1 MNFWLVKFILCVALT
16 VLPARAATLVTP
28 NPLIAPAEVVA
39 IQMTSLKHNDLD
51 EPDFGI
57 RQTWAFAH
65 PQNRR
70 LTGPLPRF
78 ATMLKGPAFSPLLN
92 HRAHQIKPAETN
104 PAGQHASGAAWRKF
118 DVLVET
124 AQGDILYLSWV
135 VQQVVDGPLQDCW
148 MTVGVSA
155 PQLVGKSG

>member
-1 MNFWLVKFILCVALT
+1 MNVWLAKLILFAAFAVFS
-16 VLPARAATLVTP
+16 VRADNLVTP
-28 NPLIAPAEVVA
+28 DPLIAPAEVVA
-39 IQMTSLKHNDLD
+39 IQMTSLKHNDLE

-65 PQNRR
+65 PQNRG

-78 ATMLKGPAFSPLLN
+78 ESMLKGPAFSPLLN
-92 HRAHQIKPAETN
+92 HRAHQIKPAGTN

-155 PQLVGKSG
+155 PQLVGQSG